1 MTEHTAEWISLKG
14 RAENI
19 RRLVGDF
26 HEDVK
31 AALDANRFYGN
42 ELDEAEGAEEGAM
55 YALGSME
62 DAVGAFEEGE
72 E

>member
-26 HEDVK
+26 HGDVK
-31 AALDANRFYGN
+31 AALDANRFYGD
-42 ELDEAEGAEEGAM
+42 ELDGAEVAEEGAM
-55 YALGSME
+55 IALSNME
-62 DAVGAFEEGE
+62 DVVWGFKEEE